1 MKYMI
6 RALVV
11 LAFVIACYF
20 VFYLIAAAR
29 TKNKREMDTR
39 VRELFEL
46 NANESA
52 DKRISRNT
60 KRKNPLR
67 LEQIED
73 ELYVAGVALR
83 AEEFITIWIL
93 MGAVIPAIALF
104 LGAATTVCIGLVIV
118 GAALPISWVTIK
130 RNKRLAILGSQL
142 SDALAII
149 CNALRVGQSFQSA
162 MKNVAEEMEEPISRE
177 FMRVYR
183 ETQYGMP
190 LETSLGRLVS
200 RTKNSDLELMAYAVI
215 IQRQIGGN
223 LALILQNISDTINQR
238 IRLRG
243 EIRTMTSAGRMSGY
257 IIGGLPVV
265 TILLLMFI
273 NPGYIDMFFTT
284 SSGRIMLLVSV
295 VLEAIGFAVVNKI
308 VNIKL

>member
-1 MKYMI
+1 MI
-6 RALVV
+6 RALVT

-20 VFYLIAAAR
+20 IFYLFAMAR
-29 TKNKREMDTR
+29 TKEKRKMDTR
-39 VRELFEL
+39 VRELFDL
-46 NANESA
+46 SA
-52 DKRISRNT
+52 DEDASKRSNADK

-67 LEQIED
+67 LEQIAE

-93 MGAVIPAIALF
+93 TSAVIPAIALF
-104 LGAATTVCIGLVIV
+104 LRTPTTICIGLVIV
-118 GAALPISWVTIK
+118 GVAAPITWVTIK
-130 RNKRLAILGSQL
+130 KNKRLAMLGTQL
-142 SDALAII
+142 SDALTII
-149 CNALRVGQSFQSA
+149 CNALRVGQSFQAA
-162 MKNVAEEMEEPISRE
+162 MKNVADEMEEPISRE

-200 RTKNSDLELMAYAVI
+200 RTNNSDLELMSSAVI

-223 LALILQNISDTINQR
+223 LAIILQSISDTITQR
-238 IRLRG
+238 VQIRG

-257 IIGGLPVV
+257 IIGALPAFI
-265 TILLLMFI
+265 ILLLMFI

-284 SSGRIMLLVSV
+284 ETGRIMMGVSV
-295 VLEAIGFAVVNKI
+295 VLELIGFFLVNKI
-308 VNIKL
+308 VNIKI

>member
-1 MKYMI
+1 MI
-6 RALVV
+6 RALVT

-20 VFYLIAAAR
+20 IFYLFAMAR
-29 TKNKREMDTR
+29 TKEKRKMDIR
-39 VRELFEL
+39 VRALFDL
-46 NANESA
+46 SA
-52 DKRISRNT
+52 DEDASKRANADK

-67 LEQIED
+67 LEQIAE

-93 MGAVIPAIALF
+93 TGAVIPAIAMF
-104 LGAATTVCIGLVIV
+104 LKTPSTICIGLVIV
-118 GAALPISWVTIK
+118 GVAAPISWVTIK
-130 RNKRLAILGSQL
+130 KNKRLVVLGTQL
-142 SDALAII
+142 SDALTII
-149 CNALRVGQSFQSA
+149 CNALRVGQSFQAA
-162 MKNVAEEMEEPISRE
+162 MKNVADEMEEPISRE

-200 RTKNSDLELMAYAVI
+200 RTKNPDLELMSSAVI

-223 LALILQNISDTINQR
+223 LAIILQNISDTITQR
-238 IRLRG
+238 VQIRG

-257 IIGGLPVV
+257 IIGALPAFI
-265 TILLLMFI
+265 ILLLMFI

-284 SSGRIMLLVSV
+284 ETGRIMLGISV
-295 VLEAIGFAVVNKI
+295 VLELIGFFFVNKI
-308 VNIKL
+308 VNIKI

>member
-1 MKYMI
+1 ML
-6 RALVV
+6 RGLVV
-11 LAFVIACYF
+11 LVFVIACYF
-20 VFYLIAAAR
+20 IFYLIAAAR
-29 TKNKREMDTR
+29 TKEKREMDSR
-39 VRELFEL
+39 VRVLFEL

-52 DKRISRNT
+52 DKRAAKNT

-67 LEQIED
+67 LEQIAD

-83 AEEFITIWIL
+83 AEEFVTIWIL
-93 MGAVIPAIALF
+93 LGAVIPAIALF
-104 LGAATTVCIGLVIV
+104 LGAATTVCIGMVIV
-118 GAALPISWVTIK
+118 GAAAPISWVTIK

-142 SDALAII
+142 SDALTII

-162 MKNVAEEMEEPISRE
+162 MKNVADEMEEPISRE

-200 RTKNSDLELMAYAVI
+200 RTKNADLELVSNAVI

-223 LALILQNISDTINQR
+223 LAVILQNISDTINQR

-257 IIGGLPVV
+257 IIGGQ
-265 TILLLMFI
+265 I
-273 NPGYIDMFFTT
+273 
-284 SSGRIMLLVSV
+284 GRAHV
-295 VLEAIGFAVVNKI
+295 
-308 VNIKL
+308 

>member
-1 MKYMI
+1 MI

-11 LAFVIACYF
+11 LTFVIACYF

-29 TKNKREMDTR
+29 TKDKRKMDDR

-52 DKRISRNT
+52 DKRNNKTT

-67 LEQIED
+67 LEQIAD

-83 AEEFITIWIL
+83 AEEFVTIWIL
-93 MGAVIPAIALF
+93 TGAVIPAIALF
-104 LGAATTVCIGLVIV
+104 LGVQTTVCIGLVVV
-118 GAALPISWVTIK
+118 GAAAPISWVTIK

-142 SDALAII
+142 SDALTVI

-162 MKNVAEEMEEPISRE
+162 MKNVADEMEEPISRE

-190 LETSLGRLVS
+190 LETSLARLVS
-200 RTKNSDLELMAYAVI
+200 RTKNPDLELMSNAVI

-223 LALILQNISDTINQR
+223 LAVILQNISDTINQR

-243 EIRTMTSAGRMSGY
+243 EIHTMTSAGRMSGY

-265 TILLLMFI
+265 IILLLMFI
-273 NPGYIDMFFTT
+273 NPGYIDMFFST
-284 SSGRIMLLVSV
+284 SSGRVMLLVSI
-295 VLEAIGFAVVNKI
+295 VLETIGFVVVNKI
-308 VNIKL
+308 VNIKF